1 MPRQVRKPCSGCG
14 RRVST
19 AMISA
24 LSVLGPIARAL
35 ALEALGVP
43 FGIQPVRARHVV
55 GQCAMPWAAIA
66 PGVCRNTLT
75 AVEHLHRALGGQPC
89 LNLLADQGGLRDG
102 VEEPSD
108 LDVIV
113 DANPGK
119 RPFGVLVIGVGQRS
133 HHRAF
138 DRLEQLPPAD
148 PETAHHPPVQ
158 LHQNLGDRRVAFG
171 EREELQ
177 VAQSR
182 GPAGRT
188 ERCGTPAST
197 FALSFRM
204 IRPCWQ
210 NADTVMCRHGA
221 VAAIDLGTH
230 MNEALCTPLLLR
242 LSGTSRRGLAPQN
255 RNIRTCA
262 PIQSGKPS
270 CVQVASA

>member
-1 MPRQVRKPCSGCG
+1 MWPPGQHGDDQR
-14 RRVST
+14 
-19 AMISA
+19 
-24 LSVLGPIARAL
+24 LGVGTDRASL

-55 GQCAMPWAAIA
+55 GQGAMPWAAIA

-75 AVEHLHRALGGQPC
+75 AVEHLHRALGQPC
-89 LNLLADQGGLRDG
+89 LNLLADQGVRDG

-158 LHQNLGDRRVAFG
+158 LHQR
-171 EREELQ
+171 
-177 VAQSR
+177 SR
-182 GPAGRT
+182 
-188 ERCGTPAST
+188 
-197 FALSFRM
+197 
-204 IRPCWQ
+204 
-210 NADTVMCRHGA
+210 
-221 VAAIDLGTH
+221 
-230 MNEALCTPLLLR
+230 
-242 LSGTSRRGLAPQN
+242 
-255 RNIRTCA
+255 
-262 PIQSGKPS
+262 
-270 CVQVASA
+270 